1 MMVCGLF
8 AGAAEAAES
17 AEPLRV
23 NAMTFNIRND
33 NPRDGANAWPK
44 RVDLVTGV
52 IKKYEPDFVGVQEA
66 KAHQIAVLR
75 KELPGYAHVGRSR
88 ERNPLSGEAT
98 PIFYRKDRWKAIEH
112 ETFWLSDTPK
122 EPASKGWGN
131 GIPRI
136 ATVAT
141 FEHVESKQ
149 RVTVL
154 NTHFDH
160 RSQPSREKAA
170 AMIVKRMAD
179 IKGPLVVTGDFNA
192 GEDNAAMRTIRE
204 GGYID
209 TYRTVHPDEKAV
221 GTFSAWN
228 GQTKGAKIDHV
239 FVRKGV
245 KTIDANI
252 ARDHTDGRYPS
263 DHYPV
268 WAVVEFA
275 GGDE

>member
-1 MMVCGLF
+1 
-8 AGAAEAAES
+8 
-17 AEPLRV
+17 
-23 NAMTFNIRND
+23 MTFNIRND
-33 NPRDGANAWPK
+33 NPRDGTNAWPK
-44 RVDLVTGV
+44 RIDLVTGV
-52 IKKYEPDFVGVQEA
+52 FKKYEPDFVGVQEA

-98 PIFYRKDRWKAIEH
+98 PIFYRKDRWKVIEH
-112 ETFWLSDTPK
+112 ETFWLSDTPG

-141 FEHVESKQ
+141 FERIGSER

-160 RSQPSREKAA
+160 RSQPSREEAA
-170 AMIVKRMAD
+170 AMIVKRMKE
-179 IKGPLVVTGDFNA
+179 IGGPVVVMGDFNA
-192 GEDNAAMRTIRE
+192 GEDNAVMQTFRE
-204 GGYID
+204 AGYID
-209 TYRTVHPDEKAV
+209 TYRAVHPDEKAV

-228 GQTKGAKIDHV
+228 GRTSGAKIDHV

-245 KTIDANI
+245 KTIDADI

-268 WAVVEFA
+268 WAEVEFA
-275 GGDE
+275 DGDE